1 MEDFEDIQELFKV
14 KKMSNIKFI
23 VNIIGLLGAIGGG
36 WYKLESRVS
45 ALEQEIE
52 KRYYSNGIGDINN
65 PSNKTFQKLYKA
77 TFDNLYIKFCIDTSV
92 TKTKMFYFNDYI
104 KFTYWLFKYRIN
116 ISDGAKIASDTQ
128 KALRHIVIKPQSCFA
143 PVLFQLG

>member
-45 ALEQEIE
+45 VLEEEMNKQSEIKTIQAEIE
-52 KRYYSNGIGDINN
+52 LMKRDQELEEL
-65 PSNKTFQKLYKA
+65 KFKFKL
-77 TFDNLYIKFCIDTSV
+77 DSLHRS
-92 TKTKMFYFNDYI
+92 
-104 KFTYWLFKYRIN
+104 
-116 ISDGAKIASDTQ
+116 
-128 KALRHIVIKPQSCFA
+128 
-143 PVLFQLG
+143 

>member
-36 WYKLESRVS
+36 WYKLEIRVS

-52 KRYYSNGIGDINN
+52 KQGEIKNIQAEIELMKRDQELEEL
-65 PSNKTFQKLYKA
+65 KFKFKL
-77 TFDNLYIKFCIDTSV
+77 DSLQRS
-92 TKTKMFYFNDYI
+92 
-104 KFTYWLFKYRIN
+104 
-116 ISDGAKIASDTQ
+116 
-128 KALRHIVIKPQSCFA
+128 
-143 PVLFQLG
+143 

>member
-23 VNIIGLLGAIGGG
+23 VNIIGLLGAVGGG

-52 KRYYSNGIGDINN
+52 KQGEIKTNDTCEFIISSMQNPPKIVREINSDRAYYVPVADKVVMPNLNDFDTNENFYYTMFHELGHSTGHKDRLNRFG
-65 PSNKTFQKLYKA
+65 KA
-77 TFDNLYIKFCIDTSV
+77 PKAFEDNSLDVNAIK
-92 TKTKMFYFNDYI
+92 K
-104 KFTYWLFKYRIN
+104 
-116 ISDGAKIASDTQ
+116 G
-128 KALRHIVIKPQSCFA
+128 
-143 PVLFQLG
+143 

>member
-45 ALEQEIE
+45 ALETQMEQEDKVKSIQAEIE
-52 KRYYSNGIGDINN
+52 LMKRDQELEEL
-65 PSNKTFQKLYKA
+65 KFKFKL
-77 TFDNLYIKFCIDTSV
+77 DSLQRS
-92 TKTKMFYFNDYI
+92 
-104 KFTYWLFKYRIN
+104 
-116 ISDGAKIASDTQ
+116 
-128 KALRHIVIKPQSCFA
+128 
-143 PVLFQLG
+143 